1 MLNKL
6 WLRFRA
12 LVSLMWREV
21 AKFGVVG
28 AAAFVVD
35 SAVWWYLMSGPME
48 GSNVKS
54 KIVAGV
60 VATLFSWVANRL
72 WTFRHRRSANKV
84 RELVMFLI
92 MNAIGLGIQA
102 MCVVIAQYGL
112 GLTDQTSIFIAG
124 NVVGLF
130 FGTVFRY
137 FAYRFWVFRAELDQ
151 EPGFEDDITLLTGE
165 MPYVPNERHVA
176 PGETPAAHRHHH
188 DHPHDDAAGHPSRG
202 SHSTR
207 L

>member
-1 MLNKL
+1 MFSDL
-6 WLRFRA
+6 WSRLRA
-12 LVSLMWREV
+12 LVALLWREV

-35 SAVWWYLMSGPME
+35 SAVWWWLMNGPME

-72 WTFRHRRSANKV
+72 WTFRHRRMANKV
-84 RELVMFLI
+84 RELVMFLL

-102 MCVVIAQYGL
+102 LCVVIAQYGL
-112 GLTDQTSIFIAG
+112 GLTDNVSVFIAG

-137 FAYRFWVFRAELDQ
+137 FAYRFWVFRAELDE
-151 EPGFEDDITLLTGE
+151 EPGYENDITLLTGE
-165 MPYVPNERHVA
+165 MPYVPNERHRF
-176 PGETPAAHRHHH
+176 PGDADRAEQAAASDRTGARHH
-188 DHPHDDAAGHPSRG
+188 R
-202 SHSTR
+202 
-207 L
+207 